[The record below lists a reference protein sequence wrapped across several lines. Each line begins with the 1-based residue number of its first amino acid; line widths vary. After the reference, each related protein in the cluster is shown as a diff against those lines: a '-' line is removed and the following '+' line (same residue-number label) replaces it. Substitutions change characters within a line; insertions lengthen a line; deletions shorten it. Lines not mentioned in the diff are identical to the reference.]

1 MSSTQ
6 PTRLRDFRAVINI
19 RTLDVI
25 EGKLPRRALELVQD
39 WAELYQEELMR
50 DWDRCQQH
58 QHPAEIPPLE

>member
-1 MSSTQ
+1 
-6 PTRLRDFRAVINI
+6 
-19 RTLDVI
+19 LDVI